1 MAAGDTPGIDTPGF
15 DTLGALR
22 RGDLAGT
29 RSLRLEAGLTALP
42 PEVLDLADSL
52 EMLDLSG
59 NALSTLPRD
68 FGRLHRLRMLF
79 CSGNRF
85 ERLPPAIGD
94 CAALS
99 QIGFRNNGMREVP
112 AEALPP
118 ALRWLTLTDNRLE
131 ALPAEIGRRPAL
143 QKLMLAG
150 NRLRALP
157 DSLADAGRLELLR
170 LSANRFEALPP
181 WLARLPRLAWLAWG
195 GNPLDRQAPPS
206 VAGIGIGIGWH
217 RLEMGA
223 VLGEGASG
231 RVSHA
236 LWRPEGAAPRPVAL
250 KLFKGAMTS
259 DGLPESEMAACLAA
273 GDHPNLV
280 GTLGRLEDHPEGAQG
295 LVMPLLPKGW
305 RVLAGP
311 PSLESCSRDVYDPAL
326 RLEPGV
332 ALRIARG
339 VGAAAAH
346 LQARGLLHG
355 DLYAHNTL
363 WDGTAGAAVLSDFGA
378 ASFLPGGAEGASLQ
392 RLEVRAWGL
401 LLQEL
406 LDRCDAAPAPA
417 LRALQ
422 QHCLDPDPALR
433 PLLPEALSVLDGLMG
448 QSRSRAG
455 GIT

>member
-1 MAAGDTPGIDTPGF
+1 MAAGDTPGI

-29 RSLRLEAGLTALP
+29 RSLRLDAGLTALP
-42 PEVLDLADSL
+42 REVLDLADSL
-52 EMLDLSG
+52 EVLDLSG
-59 NALSTLPRD
+59 NALSTLPED
-68 FGRLHRLRMLF
+68 FGRLRRLRVLF

-131 ALPAEIGRRPAL
+131 SLPPAIGQRPAL
-143 QKLMLAG
+143 QKVMLAG
-150 NRLRALP
+150 NRLRDLP
-157 DSLADAGRLELLR
+157 DTLADAGRLELLR
-170 LSANRFEALPP
+170 LAANRFEALPP
-181 WLARLPRLAWLAWG
+181 WLTRLPRLAWLAWG
-195 GNPLDRQAPPS
+195 GNPLDRHAPPP
-206 VAGIGIGIGWH
+206 AARIGTGIGIGWR

-259 DGLPESEMAACLAA
+259 DGLPEGEMAACLAA

-280 GTLGRLEDHPEGAQG
+280 GALGRLEGHPAGQQG
-295 LVMPLLPKGW
+295 LVMPLLPEGW

-311 PSLESCSRDVYDPAL
+311 PSPESCSRDVYDPAL

-346 LQARGLLHG
+346 LQARGLQHG

-378 ASFLPGGAEGASLQ
+378 ASFLPGGAEGGLLQ

-406 LDRCDAAPAPA
+406 LDCCVTAPAPA
-417 LRALQ
+417 LRTLQ
-422 QHCLDPDPALR
+422 QQCLDPDPALR
-433 PLLPEALSVLDGLMG
+433 PLLPEALSVLDSLMG
-448 QSRSRAG
+448 
-455 GIT
+455 